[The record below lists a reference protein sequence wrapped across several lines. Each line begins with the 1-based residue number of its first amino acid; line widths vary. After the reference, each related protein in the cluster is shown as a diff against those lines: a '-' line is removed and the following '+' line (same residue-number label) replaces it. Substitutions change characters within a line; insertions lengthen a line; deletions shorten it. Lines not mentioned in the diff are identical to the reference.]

1 MEVGGINV
9 SPMSRNGNIT
19 QPLSD
24 LGLQVDQRYNIC
36 VTAKNIIGHS
46 SPGCNG
52 SYIHMETEGTY
63 IHIFQ
68 NCNTYMC
75 IPSFFTESSTSASI
89 LVYAGSGG
97 AALAVFI
104 LIVSCVLFGMHIY
117 DVLYTCP
124 WEQIESF
131 MHVCSVIKLRLGK
144 QYLCIVCKGS
154 KNISIKC

>member
-9 SPMSRNGNIT
+9 LPMSRDGNIT

-63 IHIFQ
+63 GFSISKLCFPPF
-68 NCNTYMC
+68 YY
-75 IPSFFTESSTSASI
+75 STINSLS
-89 LVYAGSGG
+89 
-97 AALAVFI
+97 
-104 LIVSCVLFGMHIY
+104 
-117 DVLYTCP
+117 
-124 WEQIESF
+124 
-131 MHVCSVIKLRLGK
+131 
-144 QYLCIVCKGS
+144 
-154 KNISIKC
+154 